1 MLVIQSKQQIFR
13 IFKKMK
19 MYKSK
24 KINQI
29 ILRCKVNKNLV
40 MIKKKIS
47 KINTWKIRWAQILDR
62 KKQRKKKN

>member
-1 MLVIQSKQQIFR
+1 
-13 IFKKMK
+13 

-29 ILRCKVNKNLV
+29 LLKGKVNKNLV

-47 KINTWKIRWAQILDR
+47 KINTWKI
-62 KKQRKKKN
+62 

>member
-19 MYKSK
+19 MCKSK

-29 ILRCKVNKNLV
+29 LLRGKVNKNLV

-47 KINTWKIRWAQILDR
+47 KINTWKIWWAQILDR

>member
-1 MLVIQSKQQIFR
+1 
-13 IFKKMK
+13 